1 MAFHPPKPV
10 PPGLWRRTPPAVF
23 PSILG
28 LFGLGLA
35 WRRGSLLLDWPSVI
49 GEIVLGAVTGL
60 FAFAMLAYVVK
71 LARRPAVLAEDL
83 TILPGRAG
91 LAAQCLSVYLA
102 AAALWPY
109 VPGVARAVLYAG
121 LLWHGVVVVVMIARF
136 VRGPKEQRRVTPVWH
151 LSFVGFI
158 VAALAAQP
166 MRLAELAE
174 VIFVTTFFLAL
185 VIWGASLEQFRREGV
200 PAPLRPL
207 LAIHLSPAALF
218 GLVALGFDLKSLAM
232 GFAGFSAAILIL
244 LVIRVRW
251 LTASGF
257 TPFWG
262 AFTFPLAATASLWLA
277 LGGIWAVPGVIAL
290 AATSAIVPLIGW
302 RVLRLWARGQLATIT
317 NAAVA

>member
-1 MAFHPPKPV
+1 M
-10 PPGLWRRTPPAVF
+10 WRRTPPAVF

-35 WRRGSLLLDWPSVI
+35 WRRGGLLLDWPGEI
-49 GEIVLGAVTGL
+49 GEIILGAVSGL
-60 FAFAMLAYVVK
+60 FAVAALAYAVK
-71 LARRPAVLAEDL
+71 LLRRPGVLAEDL
-83 TILPGRAG
+83 AILPGRAG
-91 LAAQCLSVYLA
+91 LAALCLSIYLF

-109 VPGVARAVLYAG
+109 APMVARGLLFAG
-121 LLWHGVVVVVMIARF
+121 LGWHVLVAVVMIVRF
-136 VRGPKEQRRVTPVWH
+136 AKGPKEQRRVTPVWH

-158 VAALAAQP
+158 VAAMAAQP
-166 MRLAELAE
+166 MRLAEMAE
-174 VIFVTTFFLAL
+174 IIFIVTFVLAL
-185 VIWGASLEQFRREGV
+185 IIWGISLEQARRETV

-218 GLVALGFDLKSLAM
+218 GLVAAGFDLQSLAM
-232 GFAGFSAAILIL
+232 GFAGLAGAILIL

-251 LTASGF
+251 LTEAGF

-277 LGGIWAVPGVIAL
+277 LGGIWAYPGVIAL
-290 AATSAIVPLIGW
+290 AAASAIVPVIAW
-302 RVLRLWARGQLATIT
+302 RVIRLWARGQLATVT